1 MRTPI
6 TRVIAPPDYRHGAPR
21 PGAAGELRAK
31 LALKFALESDET
43 AVMGRQQ
50 AEGTARPGYLSLD
63 LRQQANRSPASQ
75 VPAGGPGERE
85 PRPELDLAG
94 WWSANS
100 SALKA
105 PEPPAS
111 ANSEGAARA
120 FTERRHGGRAFA
132 HLWAIAKMGV
142 MVYSTEWAMSFVH
155 ANLAGQVSAYGAMC
169 LFAGFGARWRRR
181 FFGPG
186 QLLEPELYEDLG
198 RWLYRL
204 GTVLVLCGGAL
215 ALA

>member
-1 MRTPI
+1 M
-6 TRVIAPPDYRHGAPR
+6 
-21 PGAAGELRAK
+21 
-31 LALKFALESDET
+31 LKFARWRDET

-50 AEGTARPGYLSLD
+50 AEGTARPEYRGLD
-63 LRQQANRSPASQ
+63 LRQPADQSPA
-75 VPAGGPGERE
+75 PEGPTGGPGSR
-85 PRPELDLAG
+85 RPGPDLDLAG

-100 SALKA
+100 SVPKA
-105 PEPPAS
+105 PRA
-111 ANSEGAARA
+111 AAADNSEKAARA
-120 FTERRHGGRAFA
+120 SSERHRNGYVFA
-132 HLWAIAKMGV
+132 HLWAIVKLGL